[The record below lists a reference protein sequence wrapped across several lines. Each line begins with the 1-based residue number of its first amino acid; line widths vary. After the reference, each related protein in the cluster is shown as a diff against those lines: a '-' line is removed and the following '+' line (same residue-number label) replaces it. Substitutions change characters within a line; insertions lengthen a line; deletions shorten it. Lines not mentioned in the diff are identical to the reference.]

1 MNNYASIVPLIG
13 GETIAMENVFGSR
26 PEYILSYSDFE
37 ANDSQL
43 VNHYSNDVPY
53 IKLDMGGSVPYR
65 VDVVNTVCPC
75 AGLSSLN
82 TSSSSDS
89 PTNDWMLK
97 SAEFIL
103 ENVQPQVFWGE
114 NAPRLASK
122 MGEPIVKK
130 MRELADQY
138 GYTVSL
144 YKTKSILHGLSQV
157 RDRSFYFF
165 WKGDEIPVFKYYKR
179 PYTTIADQI
188 RSSSTNEPDPMVAM
202 MVKTSKPS
210 EDLFYK
216 YVLEVMH
223 DNITHMDFQK
233 KIDKTWDVMHYIED
247 NGSNYY
253 EVAEWADEN
262 GYTDHAIKCRRM
274 GDKLKAG
281 GNIMR
286 RGVVVPKDYIGAFV
300 GAYPSMLT
308 HPDADRYLNVRE
320 CLDIMKMPKDFELVG
335 GVKNLNMIC
344 QNVPVTTASDMAA
357 NVKDFVDG
365 ISKTVK
371 SNFAVQ
377 CNKTK
382 SFWSEKQPS
391 TLEAFF

>member
-1 MNNYASIVPLIG
+1 
-13 GETIAMENVFGSR
+13 
-26 PEYILSYSDFE
+26 
-37 ANDSQL
+37 
-43 VNHYSNDVPY
+43 
-53 IKLDMGGSVPYR
+53 
-65 VDVVNTVCPC
+65 
-75 AGLSSLN
+75 
-82 TSSSSDS
+82 
-89 PTNDWMLK
+89 
-97 SAEFIL
+97 
-103 ENVQPQVFWGE
+103 
-114 NAPRLASK
+114 
-122 MGEPIVKK
+122 
-130 MRELADQY
+130 
-138 GYTVSL
+138 
-144 YKTKSILHGLSQV
+144 
-157 RDRSFYFF
+157 
-165 WKGDEIPVFKYYKR
+165 
-179 PYTTIADQI
+179 
-188 RSSSTNEPDPMVAM
+188 
-202 MVKTSKPS
+202 
-210 EDLFYK
+210 
-216 YVLEVMH
+216 
-223 DNITHMDFQK
+223 
-233 KIDKTWDVMHYIED
+233 MHYIED